1 MHNSCMGLINPVK
14 RINNRMNT
22 SPNLSATTA
31 LSVASTLPS
40 SRGGMML
47 AIRRF
52 AKEVR
57 LLHQREKRRI
67 REEILQVPGLMALLM
82 KPRNGQKWTK
92 EEYQELRAQLRR
104 LSRLSIYLA
113 SAALPGTTLTLPLIA
128 WWLDQRQQKRL
139 NNPPNNTR

>member
-1 MHNSCMGLINPVK
+1 MH
-14 RINNRMNT
+14 T

-40 SRGGMML
+40 SHGGFVL
-47 AIRRF
+47 ALRRF

-67 REEILQVPGLMALLM
+67 RQEISQVPGLMTLLM

-128 WWLDQRQQKRL
+128 WWLDRRQQKRL
-139 NNPPNNTR
+139 NNPPNNAR

>member
-1 MHNSCMGLINPVK
+1 MQNSCMRLIDPDK
-14 RINNRMNT
+14 GIDNRMDT
-22 SPNLSATTA
+22 LPNSSVATA
-31 LSVASTLPS
+31 LNATPVLPS
-40 SRGGMML
+40 NGGIVL

-92 EEYQELRAQLRR
+92 EEYQELRTQLRR

-139 NNPPNNTR
+139 NNPPNNTP